1 MVPLKRKRSERCLGV
16 HLPNKLVRLVAST
29 FYLICDQKLMT
40 MKDGGPPS
48 RQVVPLKHKH
58 SEEFSRRHQP
68 NKVACIA
75 VQVITNSSLPD

>member
-1 MVPLKRKRSERCLGV
+1 MVPLKRKRSRCLGV

-40 MKDGGPPS
+40 TKDGGPPS
-48 RQVVPLKHKH
+48 RQVAPLKRKH
-58 SEEFSRRHQP
+58 SVEFVGTHRP
-68 NKVACIA
+68 NKVTCVA